1 MAEQLF
7 LFVQMEFPLELGP
20 SDGRYL
26 VRAKGDAK
34 PEHVV
39 VFSTLSA
46 PPRGPSRL
54 HRAQRPTSPDPA
66 PVPTTRVTI
75 IDPVPLQTESQ
86 ARRWLSEL
94 DGERES
100 SKAAAVLNK
109 VLFAHRIASA
119 DPYVRELSATGALI
133 VRAGWGEGE
142 EVADGR
148 FSHARELV
156 IKERRTH
163 RRTHA
168 LRPQERLAVLLST
181 RGKALMCEELT
192 LRARQDLDQGRLS
205 LAALEL
211 ERAYATAL
219 PELRG
224 EQRADLQPRISELE
238 QLRAGV
244 QREADVALLDGD
256 PGEQT
261 LRHALERVE
270 AALRARTATG
280 FNLQ

>member
-1 MAEQLF
+1 VAEQLF

-26 VRAKGDAK
+26 VRAKADAK

-46 PPRGPSRL
+46 PPRAPSRL
-54 HRAQRPTSPDPA
+54 RRAQRPTSPDPA

-94 DGERES
+94 GERES
-100 SKAAAVLNK
+100 TAAAAVLNR
-109 VLFAHRIASA
+109 VLFAHRIAGA
-119 DPYVRELSATGALI
+119 DPYVRELSATQALI

-156 IKERRTH
+156 IQERRAH

-192 LRARQDLDQGRLS
+192 LRARQDLDQGRHA

-224 EQRADLQPRISELE
+224 EQRADLEPRISELE
-238 QLRAGV
+238 QLRPGV
-244 QREADVALLDGD
+244 QREADLALLDAD

-280 FNLQ
+280 FSLQ